1 MGAAQQA
8 AVTPIVPHVSQRTG
22 EVTDLNWDEL
32 TQERAALAAT
42 VAQLQ
47 ERITQIDD
55 LYREHL
61 EFGVHEFGGLK
72 VSVQHNRRL
81 DTKKVTAA
89 YPVAQ
94 RPELYRPAIDT
105 TELKRH
111 IAAIELEAFYNEST
125 PRVVVA

>member
-1 MGAAQQA
+1 MAAAQGA
-8 AVTPIVPHVSQRTG
+8 AVTPITPHVSQRTG
-22 EVTDLNWDEL
+22 ELTDLNWDEL

-47 ERITQIDD
+47 ERIGQIDD

-61 EFGVHEFGGLK
+61 DFGVHQFGGLK

-81 DTKKVTAA
+81 DTKAVQAA

-111 IAAIELEAFYNEST
+111 VAAVELEGFYNESA
-125 PRVVVA
+125 PRVVVT